1 MTPDDI
7 RADRPER
14 IWAYTVDECDFDN
27 EDEYGLNVPFWHEK
41 KPVFDATEYIRAD
54 LHTAQI
60 AALEAQLAAALAR
73 AEKAEADLREARM
86 QMLSD
91 AGQAAEAY
99 EAQLKA
105 EAQCDAVMKDRAQ
118 IMRQRDA
125 ALARVERGMKA
136 CDLFDGPVSKSQFVN
151 GQATAAQQIR
161 AALAGDA
168 P

>member
-1 MTPDDI
+1 MT
-7 RADRPER
+7 DRPIEPSNYDLAG
-14 IWAYTVDECDFDN
+14 IPDSVYHWINWLYAN
-27 EDEYGLNVPFWHEK
+27 EK
-41 KPVFDATEYIRAD
+41 AM
-54 LHTAQI
+54 Q
-60 AALEAQLAAALAR
+60 AR
-73 AEKAEADLREARM
+73 AEKAEAELREARM

-91 AGQAAEAY
+91 AGQAADAY
-99 EAQLKA
+99 QAQLRA
-105 EAQCDAVMKDRAQ
+105 EVACDAVMKDRAQ
-118 IMRQRDA
+118 IMQQRDA